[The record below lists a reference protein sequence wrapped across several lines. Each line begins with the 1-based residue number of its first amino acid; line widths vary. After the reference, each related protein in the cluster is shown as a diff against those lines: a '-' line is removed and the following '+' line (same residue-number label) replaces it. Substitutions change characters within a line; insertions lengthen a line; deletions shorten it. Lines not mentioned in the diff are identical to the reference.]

1 MGFKLVKVEKKES
14 TGIDNERFMS
24 FLLEEHN
31 KVLSTRSLNLP
42 VDDNSIP
49 SGLSESKKEF
59 DFFWDENKESA
70 RKDVIQDLEASI
82 IKLPVIQKEE
92 QVVDRRKSKRK

>member
-14 TGIDNERFMS
+14 TRIDNGSFIS
-24 FLLEEHN
+24 FLLEDHNN
-31 KVLSTRSLNLP
+31 KVSKRSLNLP

-49 SGLSESKKEF
+49 GGLSESKKEF

-70 RKDVIQDLEASI
+70 RKDVIRDLEASI
-82 IKLPVIQKEE
+82 IKIPVIQKEE

>member
-1 MGFKLVKVEKKES
+1 MGFKLVKVEKKVT
-14 TGIDNERFMS
+14 TGIDDESFIS
-24 FLLEEHN
+24 FLLEDHNN
-31 KVLSTRSLNLP
+31 KVFKRSPDLL
-42 VDDNSIP
+42 VDDDSIP

-70 RKDVIQDLEASI
+70 RKDVIRDLEASI
-82 IKLPVIQKEE
+82 IKIPVIQKEE

>member
-1 MGFKLVKVEKKES
+1 MGFKLVRVEKKES
-14 TGIDNERFMS
+14 TVIDDESFIA
-24 FLLEEHN
+24 FLLEDHNN
-31 KVLSTRSLNLP
+31 KVFKRSLNLP

-59 DFFWDENKESA
+59 DFFWDEKKESA
-70 RKDVIQDLEASI
+70 RKDVIRDLETSN
-82 IKLPVIQKEE
+82 IKIPVIQKEE